1 MKDSKNTNKR
11 SQNLSSN
18 NQINR
23 EKQRE
28 ANKIETKKQIPT
40 TSLNQKANQQL
51 SKSGKSNTATRP
63 LTSKTQNPQNDN
75 NSKNT
80 TTHSSKVEQTIS
92 KRQNSGVVRTEG
104 NKKNQNKNEIK
115 INEIQKSVNKEQ
127 NQIVET
133 QNKQQQI
140 NENIN
145 QEKTPKIE
153 FDNKTIKTFMPYF
166 EKNMSYTKKLA
177 KNEMKVIMLYDK
189 KIDELINIYTFTEKY
204 LYFITQTFK
213 KISQPFYYVLTCTYL
228 KDIKPYFA
236 YFKNLVTI
244 FETFSDN
251 LKTLGHSIKHSST
264 EDENTNMSELM
275 NVEFDLNKS
284 VEKLNLIYADIFS
297 IITNNL
303 KENVLNKPLYNK
315 VEAVEPKF
323 WENERNM
330 EKLTSKLEHR
340 RDKLMNKYK
349 KEYEQ
354 LFCYYKDRKQKES
367 PELFNDL
374 VCMKDFLFIEYDLVS
389 YCNKAFIKIRKFL
402 KDIEVLLND
411 STNLFCDY
419 LEALKTMIKIYYD
432 ENRFIINPN
441 ILSTSMISNLDKLI
455 EQDIRKN
462 IEKKLSIKNIIEFA
476 KETKLRN
483 EMNHLLLNYRDIL
496 IQSQILK
503 GKNKIIDEITNF
515 NLHNFK
521 RTSQFFS
528 FLDDLVPPII
538 KFNFSNYI
546 QLKTTIKRDAGIIK
560 KWKNTLLT
568 VTYQG
573 HILLLDEVAPTSNS
587 EKIKEQ
593 PIKEEK
599 KKETE
604 NENKINEEK
613 KINNDIIVKDELS
626 EGILPNKLV
635 YMYLKTSYGIF
646 GTGKKDDKY
655 LFQLWAFYNGNKK
668 NKQLNVDALSQ
679 ENLTQIINVLNDN
692 NDMNLTQINQ

>member
-1 MKDSKNTNKR
+1 
-11 SQNLSSN
+11 
-18 NQINR
+18 
-23 EKQRE
+23 
-28 ANKIETKKQIPT
+28 
-40 TSLNQKANQQL
+40 
-51 SKSGKSNTATRP
+51 
-63 LTSKTQNPQNDN
+63 
-75 NSKNT
+75 
-80 TTHSSKVEQTIS
+80 
-92 KRQNSGVVRTEG
+92 
-104 NKKNQNKNEIK
+104 
-115 INEIQKSVNKEQ
+115 
-127 NQIVET
+127 
-133 QNKQQQI
+133 
-140 NENIN
+140 
-145 QEKTPKIE
+145 
-153 FDNKTIKTFMPYF
+153 
-166 EKNMSYTKKLA
+166 
-177 KNEMKVIMLYDK
+177 
-189 KIDELINIYTFTEKY
+189 
-204 LYFITQTFK
+204 
-213 KISQPFYYVLTCTYL
+213 
-228 KDIKPYFA
+228 
-236 YFKNLVTI
+236 
-244 FETFSDN
+244 
-251 LKTLGHSIKHSST
+251 
-264 EDENTNMSELM
+264 
-275 NVEFDLNKS
+275 
-284 VEKLNLIYADIFS
+284 
-297 IITNNL
+297 
-303 KENVLNKPLYNK
+303 
-315 VEAVEPKF
+315 
-323 WENERNM
+323 
-330 EKLTSKLEHR
+330 
-340 RDKLMNKYK
+340 
-349 KEYEQ
+349 
-354 LFCYYKDRKQKES
+354 
-367 PELFNDL
+367 
-374 VCMKDFLFIEYDLVS
+374 
-389 YCNKAFIKIRKFL
+389 
-402 KDIEVLLND
+402 
-411 STNLFCDY
+411 
-419 LEALKTMIKIYYD
+419 MIKIYYD

-503 GKNKIIDEITNF
+503 DKNKIIDEITNF

-528 FLDDLVPPII
+528 FLEDLVPPII

-546 QLKTTIKRDAGIIK
+546 QLKTSIKRDAGIIK

-573 HILLLDEVAPTSNS
+573 HILLLDEVAPTPNS